1 MIAFVLA
8 GGNGMRVWPAAETR
22 NKAALPVGNIPL
34 VRRVVEQL
42 FEIGVENVVV
52 GIGHHAPSVR
62 HALHGLESSRIR
74 FVETSRENGTAAAV
88 ARMLADTAVESDFL
102 VVYGDVS
109 TTAANYARVRETHAA
124 TGSIATVLAA
134 PLGDE
139 DCREWIGLRVSNGAV
154 NEIQGHPRDGDHR
167 CGGVFAFSPK
177 AIPFLTNNPGIFRH
191 VPVGGMPPVEA
202 DLCESV
208 AQMLDEKLPVGAV
221 LASDFLVDIDKPW
234 HVLEANSRWTRWRL
248 ENAPGSIIPASCR
261 IHDGADI
268 SGPLLLGEN
277 VEIGNRVVIRGG
289 LVAGAET
296 RIVNGPILDG
306 GVVLGERVHVRD
318 YCLIEGGSVCGD
330 NGVYAHGSEFSGT
343 AFDNVYL
350 YHYCEIYGLLG
361 SSVDIGAATVCGT
374 LRFDDREAF
383 HRVRGRR
390 EIPAYAAN
398 ASYLG
403 DYSRTGVNAILMPGC
418 KVGAWSC
425 VGPGVVLGD
434 DLPNRKSVFV
444 RQQLETKDWG
454 PEKYGW

>member
-8 GGNGMRVWPAAETR
+8 GGPARRVWPAAETR
-22 NKAALPVGNIPL
+22 NKAALPVGNVPL
-34 VRRVVEQL
+34 VRRTVEQL
-42 FEIGVENVVV
+42 FEIGVQNVVV
-52 GIGHHAPSVR
+52 GIGHHAPSIR
-62 HALHGLESSRIR
+62 HALHGLDSSRIR
-74 FVETSRENGTAAAV
+74 FVDTSREIGTAAVV
-88 ARMLADTAVESDFL
+88 AQMLADTPQDSDFL
-102 VVYGDVS
+102 VVYGDIA
-109 TTAANYARVRETHAA
+109 TTADNFARVRETHRESGAV
-124 TGSIATVLAA
+124 ATVLAA

-139 DCREWIGLRVSNGAV
+139 DCREWIGVRVSEANIVA
-154 NEIQGHPRDGDHR
+154 NEGHPRDGEHR
-167 CGGVFAFSPK
+167 CGGVFAFSPQ
-177 AIPFLTNNPGIFRH
+177 ATAYLLANPGVFRH
-191 VPVGGMPPVEA
+191 VPVGGMPPVES
-202 DLCESV
+202 DLCESI
-208 AQMLDEKLPVGAV
+208 AQMLDHKLPVAAV
-221 LASDFLVDIDKPW
+221 VSTDFLVDIDKPW

-248 ENAPGSIIPASCR
+248 GNVSGDIVPASCR

-289 LVAGAET
+289 LVAGDHT

-306 GVVLGERVHVRD
+306 GVVLGSRVHVRD
-318 YCLIEGGSVCGD
+318 YCYIEGGSVCGD

-383 HRVRGRR
+383 HRVQGRR
-390 EIPAYAAN
+390 ELPAYAAN

-434 DLPNRKSVFV
+434 DLPNRKSIFV
-444 RQQLETKDWG
+444 RQQLETKEWG